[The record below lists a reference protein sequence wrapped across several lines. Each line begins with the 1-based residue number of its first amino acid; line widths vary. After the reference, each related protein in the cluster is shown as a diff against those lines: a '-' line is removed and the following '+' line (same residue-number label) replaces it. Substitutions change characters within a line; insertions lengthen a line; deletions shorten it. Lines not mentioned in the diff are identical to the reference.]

1 MTEGVGKTVSCF
13 FFLISGV
20 SFYDNS
26 FFKKEEVNLVLLYKI
41 VGAEKSHQIMYA
53 FLSFLL

>member
-1 MTEGVGKTVSCF
+1 MTEEVGKTIIF
-13 FFLISGV
+13 FFDKWGFLLWQQ
-20 SFYDNS
+20 
-26 FFKKEEVNLVLLYKI
+26 FFKREEVNLVFLYKI